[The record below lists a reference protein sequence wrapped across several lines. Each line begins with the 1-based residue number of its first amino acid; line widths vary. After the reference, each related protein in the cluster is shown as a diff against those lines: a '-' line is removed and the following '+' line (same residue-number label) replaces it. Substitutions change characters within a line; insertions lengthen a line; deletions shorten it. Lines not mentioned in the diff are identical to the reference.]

1 MLRDGAEW
9 QTQGEFVK
17 HSCDIEINAPRSRVV
32 ALFDNPANLVKWQ
45 PDLIKF
51 EPISGTPG
59 QPGAK
64 SRLVYRAGKGELE
77 LIETITLRNLPE
89 EFSGTYE
96 SKMGVTRISNRF
108 IDNGPTTRWIVDT
121 EFTGSGIMRLLS
133 GVMDGVMRAQTLKVV
148 QAFKTFAES
157 NAA

>member
-1 MLRDGAEW
+1 MLRAE
-9 QTQGEFVK
+9 TAEEDLVK

-59 QPGAK
+59 QPSAK

-77 LIETITLRNLPE
+77 LIETITLRNLPD

-96 SKMGVTRISNRF
+96 SKMGMTRISNRF
-108 IDNGPTTRWIVDT
+108 VDNGPTTRWIVDT
-121 EFTGSGIMRLLS
+121 EFSGSWIMKVLS
-133 GVMDGVMRAQTLKVV
+133 LVMGGMMRAQTLKVV
-148 QAFKTFAES
+148 QAFKVFAES
-157 NAA
+157 SAS